1 MYSYRLEHIHSQS
14 MDDWLEH
21 EESVKQVLGHPKYEA
36 LMVAADDD
44 SLDHMAMVEIARQLD
59 TSGLVRGKLW

>member
-1 MYSYRLEHIHSQS
+1 MC
-14 MDDWLEH
+14 DWLEH

-36 LMVAADDD
+36 LMVAAEND

-59 TSGLVRGKLW
+59 TSGLVRGKFW